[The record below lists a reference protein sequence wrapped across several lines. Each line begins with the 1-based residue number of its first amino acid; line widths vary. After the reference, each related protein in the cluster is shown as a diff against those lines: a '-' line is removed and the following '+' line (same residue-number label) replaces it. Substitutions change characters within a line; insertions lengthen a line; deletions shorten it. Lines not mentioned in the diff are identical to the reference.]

1 MIEPIRKISRRRPRS
16 TNTCRPEIREAI
28 VRRQMT
34 GESLAVRAILR
45 ETGGSTKTILDEL
58 ERAGVKSG
66 EKGGAGAS
74 RRREEALRTQLAAE
88 RQARA
93 KAEAEAKVAREMY
106 DDLVAR
112 IEFNLRKSEER
123 AERGLEASA
132 SAVAQPIVVRAPVIR
147 DEVSEAKL
155 RLLTNENGTMA
166 KKIEQLLKRLRKYE
180 PDAE

>member
-28 VRRQMT
+28 VRRQMN

-132 SAVAQPIVVRAPVIR
+132 VAQPIVVRAPVMR

-166 KKIEQLLKRLRKYE
+166 KKIEQILKRLRKYE